1 MDKDTA
7 TFSVTN
13 ELETNPSFSIK
24 GRDREIFYNFVMEAG
39 FSIRVTNVLL
49 ANVESLEA
57 FEELTEE
64 DLYGFRNCGRKTVR
78 EIVDFL
84 KTFGVQK
91 KSQTPVAIQTSVPI
105 EELFFK
111 PPNDSTIA
119 MLPIFSNK
127 PLPQLT
133 TKDLHP
139 DFHGDVKLEAILLS
153 CRTFNALFFQ
163 GQMETIGD
171 VMLTTTK
178 DLLALRNF
186 GRKCLKEIQK
196 AVRSLFK
203 TGNYTPRHQEIEYVF
218 MDYTSYERLISSY
231 SQLCLKNER
240 DQLLMQKMFL
250 FDSVRGPTLEAIGQY
265 FDITRERVRQIVNRA
280 IRRFNHP
287 ANTSN
292 LKPFWKMLDQI
303 ITKGGGLID
312 LQELSEV
319 LKVQFNWPIPPN
331 PVAFGKFLSVRG
343 DGSKYK
349 EPNDLIKVDCDCLS
363 CEIPLDFFAAL
374 DFSEHDSFHVA
385 VLGSKLGGFCQQRC
399 PWDHSKDAF
408 HRAFI
413 EKKVG
418 ACKEIVLHEDLVY
431 SRDKWLE
438 SFCPKL
444 EGVARH
450 VLERNGRPMHFTEI
464 AEEIRKN
471 NINFKELSDHN
482 LHSAIIRY
490 ETFRIVGRGTY
501 ALSSWEIQKY
511 RSVSSAIEEFLDLRG
526 LPQRRQQIVSH
537 LEGEFSEGNITAA
550 LSFESRFIS
559 IGDGIYDRQRNW
571 NKRTLENLIQVL
583 PESVAQFA
591 QYLTGRNNTSYKL
604 VMGFIFIRSMDDTG
618 AIYLHKLKT
627 MFYNF
632 YLSRHKKG
640 LIVEVE
646 SVTMHRIAELD
657 KNELINL
664 TCRRPLESFFGSGY
678 FVRFSQQGQRLK
690 LIDSVVNQ
698 LDASTRDN
706 LIITILKAIDDY
718 FLAISPHD
726 VNYESPPED
735 LTKVSESGIESKD
748 SVKNTLPENSAAHVH
763 IKKKRRGKIKL

>member
-1 MDKDTA
+1 MNKDITS
-7 TFSVTN
+7 FLGTN
-13 ELETNPSFSIK
+13 YIETKPSFSIQDSDK
-24 GRDREIFYNFVMEAG
+24 EIFYNFVMEAG
-39 FSIRVTNVLL
+39 FSFRATNVLL
-49 ANVESLEA
+49 VNVESLEA
-57 FEELTEE
+57 FKQLTEE

-78 EIVDFL
+78 EILDFL
-84 KTFGVQK
+84 KTFGLQK
-91 KSQTPVAIQTSVPI
+91 ETQAPGTIKTPDPI
-105 EELFFK
+105 RELFLK
-111 PPNDSTIA
+111 QPIDSTIE

-127 PLPQLT
+127 PLPKLT

-139 DFHGDVKLEAILLS
+139 EFHGDVKLQGILLS
-153 CRTFNALFFQ
+153 RRTFNALFFQ
-163 GQMETIGD
+163 GQMEIIGD

-196 AVRSLFK
+196 VVRSLCK
-203 TGNYTPRHQEIEYVF
+203 TGDYSPHHQEIEYVC
-218 MDYTSYERLISSY
+218 MDYSSYERLISSY
-231 SQLCLKNER
+231 SQLCLKKER
-240 DQLLMQKMFL
+240 NQLLMQKMFL
-250 FDSVRGPTLEAIGQY
+250 FDTVRGPTLEDIGQY
-265 FDITRERVRQIVNRA
+265 FGITRERVRQIVNRA

-292 LKPFWKMLDQI
+292 LKSFWKTMDHA
-303 ITKGGGLID
+303 ITKGGGLIY

-319 LKVQFNWPIPPN
+319 LKVKFNWPTTPN
-331 PVAFGKFLSVRG
+331 PVALGKFLSMG
-343 DGSKYK
+343 EDGSKYK
-349 EPNDLIKVDCDCLS
+349 HPKDLIKVDCDCLS

-374 DFSEHDSFHVA
+374 DFSDHDSFHVA
-385 VLGSKLGGFCQQRC
+385 VLGSKLGGFCQQKC
-399 PWDHSKDAF
+399 PWNHSKEAF
-408 HRAFI
+408 YRAFI
-413 EKKVG
+413 DKKVG
-418 ACKEIVLHEDLVY
+418 DCKELALNEDLVC

-444 EGVARH
+444 EDVARY
-450 VLERNGRPMHFTEI
+450 VLERNGHPMHFTEI

-490 ETFRIVGRGTY
+490 ETFRIAGRGTY

-526 LPQRRQQIVSH
+526 LPQRRQQIISH

-571 NKRTLENLIQVL
+571 NKRTLGNLIQVL

-640 LIVEVE
+640 LMVEVE

-664 TCRRPLESFFGSGY
+664 TCRRPLESFLGSGY
-678 FVRFSQQGQRLK
+678 FVQFSQQGQRLK

-698 LDASTRDN
+698 LDASTRN
-706 LIITILKAIDDY
+706 KLIIAILKAIDDY
-718 FLAISPHD
+718 FLVISPHD

-735 LTKVSESGIESKD
+735 LPKVSESGIESKD
-748 SVKNTLPENSAAHVH
+748 SVKNTLPENSATRVH

>member
-1 MDKDTA
+1 
-7 TFSVTN
+7 
-13 ELETNPSFSIK
+13 
-24 GRDREIFYNFVMEAG
+24 
-39 FSIRVTNVLL
+39 
-49 ANVESLEA
+49 
-57 FEELTEE
+57 
-64 DLYGFRNCGRKTVR
+64 
-78 EIVDFL
+78 
-84 KTFGVQK
+84 
-91 KSQTPVAIQTSVPI
+91 
-105 EELFFK
+105 
-111 PPNDSTIA
+111 
-119 MLPIFSNK
+119 
-127 PLPQLT
+127 
-133 TKDLHP
+133 
-139 DFHGDVKLEAILLS
+139 
-153 CRTFNALFFQ
+153 
-163 GQMETIGD
+163 METIGN
-171 VMLTTTK
+171 VMLKTTK

-186 GRKCLKEIQK
+186 GRNSLKEIQK

-203 TGNYTPRHQEIEYVF
+203 TRNYTPRHQESEYVC
-218 MDYTSYERLISSY
+218 MDCSSYERLISSY

-240 DQLLMQKMFL
+240 NQLLMQKMFL
-250 FDSVRGPTLEAIGQY
+250 FDSVRGPTLEEIGQY
-265 FDITRERVRQIVNRA
+265 FGITRERVRQIVNRA

-292 LKPFWKMLDQI
+292 LKPFWKTLDHA

-319 LKVQFNWPIPPN
+319 LKDQFNWPTSPH

-349 EPNDLIKVDCDCLS
+349 NPNDLIKVDCDCLS